1 MTTDSI
7 TLQQADEADIDRI
20 ESLLNA
26 NGLPSQDVRTMG
38 ACFFLAYT
46 NTECIGTGGV
56 ESYGSEGLLRSVV
69 ITESNRGQGYG
80 AELCDSLE
88 EYARTNG
95 VETLYLLTTT
105 AAPFFRRYG
114 YDAVAREE
122 VPSRIRNTTEFTDLC
137 PASATCMAKGLDT

>member
-1 MTTDSI
+1 M
-7 TLQQADEADIDRI
+7 
-20 ESLLNA
+20 
-26 NGLPSQDVRTMG
+26 
-38 ACFFLAYT
+38 
-46 NTECIGTGGV
+46 
-56 ESYGSEGLLRSVV
+56 
-69 ITESNRGQGYG
+69 ESNRGQDYG

-88 EYARTNG
+88 EYARTND